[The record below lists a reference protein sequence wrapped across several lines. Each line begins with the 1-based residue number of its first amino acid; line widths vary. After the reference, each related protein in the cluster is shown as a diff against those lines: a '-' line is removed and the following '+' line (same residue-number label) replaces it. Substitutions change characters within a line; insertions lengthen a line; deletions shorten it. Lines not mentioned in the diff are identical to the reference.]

1 MNKIVNVTRS
11 LIFSQQK
18 TIFSSAILI
27 ATTIVIARFFGF
39 LRFRVLASY
48 FPKEQLDIFFASFR
62 IPDIVFEILIT
73 GALTSSFIPIFI
85 KYKDN
90 KKELTENISSIINLV
105 FLGLFLLIIF
115 LFIFLKKI
123 ISIIT
128 PGYSPQKVELITFLS
143 SILLFGQLPFLI
155 LGNFL
160 TGIGQANKTFF
171 LPSIA
176 PIFYN
181 LAIILTTV
189 FLNNYLG
196 LLAPILGV
204 VFGSLTIFLIQFPLL
219 FFDGF
224 FYRFILKINAAVKEF
239 IKMAVPRI
247 LTVIVSQIDATI
259 DLTLTTFLKPG
270 SYTAFYLA
278 QHLQLLP
285 VSIIGV
291 AFGQASLPYLSDL
304 VKEKKEIELKQII
317 EETILCLL
325 FLSLPFSIFFIFAR
339 TPLIRFFFGG
349 EKFDWE
355 ATVTTAKT
363 LSYFA
368 IGLPFH
374 TLYYF
379 LTRCFYAF
387 LDTKTP
393 FLIGLFSIIVN
404 TFLSIFFIFFLKLSV
419 WALALSFSFSIFLNI
434 FFLFLFLIKKI
445 KNINYLNLIIETTKI
460 IAASAFA
467 SLPSY
472 IFLKIADPWIFNTI
486 YTINVFFLLFSVA
499 LIYFFW
505 YLFFSWVFN
514 VKQLYLFTKLIVR
527 AKEYQKKIIEL
538 FNPYD

>member
-1 MNKIVNVTRS
+1 MNKIVKVTKS
-11 LIFSQQK
+11 LIFFQQK

-27 ATTIVIARFFGF
+27 AATIIVARFFGF

-62 IPDIVFEILIT
+62 IPDIIFEILIT

-90 KKELTENISSIINLV
+90 PKELRENISSIINLI
-105 FLGLFLLIIF
+105 FLILFLIILTLF
-115 LFIFLKKI
+115 LFLKKI
-123 ISIIT
+123 VLVIT
-128 PGYSPQKVELITFLS
+128 PGFSPQKVDQITFFS

-160 TGIGQANKTFF
+160 TGIGQANKIFF

-181 LAIILTTV
+181 LAIITTTI
-189 FLNNYLG
+189 FLHQLG
-196 LLAPILGV
+196 LLAPVMGV
-204 VFGSLTIFLIQFPLL
+204 VFGSLTIFLIQIPLL

-224 FYRFILKINAAVKEF
+224 LYQFVLKINAAVKEF
-239 IKMAVPRI
+239 FQMAIPRI
-247 LTVIVSQIDATI
+247 LTVIISQIDATI
-259 DLTLTTFLKPG
+259 DLTISTFLKAG

-285 VSIIGV
+285 VSVIGI
-291 AFGQASLPYLSDL
+291 AFGQASLPYLSNL
-304 VKEKKEIELKQII
+304 VKEKKEIELKQIV

-325 FLSLPFSIFFIFAR
+325 FLSLPFAIFFIFGR
-339 TPLIRFFFGG
+339 TPLVRLFFGG

-355 ATVTTAKT
+355 ATVVTAKT

-368 IGLPFH
+368 LGLPFH

-404 TFLSIFFIFFLKLSV
+404 TFLSVFFIFFLKLPV
-419 WALALSFSFSIFLNI
+419 FALALSFSLAITLNTLS
-434 FFLFLFLIKKI
+434 LFLFLTKKI
-445 KNINYLNLIIETTKI
+445 KNINYSYLIGETLKI
-460 IAASAFA
+460 FTATLIA

-472 IFLKIADPWIFNTI
+472 LFLKVADPWIFNTR
-486 YTINVFFLLFSVA
+486 YTINVFFLLFSVV

-505 YLFFSWVFN
+505 YLFFSWVLD
-514 VKQLYLFTKLIVR
+514 VKQLYLFTKLIGK

-538 FNPYD
+538 FNQYD

>member
-1 MNKIVNVTRS
+1 MNKIVKVTKS
-11 LIFSQQK
+11 LIFFQQK

-27 ATTIVIARFFGF
+27 AATIIVARFFGF

-62 IPDIVFEILIT
+62 IPDIIFEILIT

-90 KKELTENISSIINLV
+90 PKELRENISSIINLI
-105 FLGLFLLIIF
+105 FLILFLIILTLF
-115 LFIFLKKI
+115 LFLKKI
-123 ISIIT
+123 VLVIT
-128 PGYSPQKVELITFLS
+128 PGFSPQKVDQITFFS

-160 TGIGQANKTFF
+160 TGIGQANKIFF

-181 LAIILTTV
+181 LAIITTTI
-189 FLNNYLG
+189 FLHQLG
-196 LLAPILGV
+196 LLAPVMGV
-204 VFGSLTIFLIQFPLL
+204 VFGSLTIFLIQIPLL

-224 FYRFILKINAAVKEF
+224 LYQFVLKINAAVKEF
-239 IKMAVPRI
+239 FQMAIPRI
-247 LTVIVSQIDATI
+247 LTVIISQIDATI
-259 DLTLTTFLKPG
+259 DLTISTFLKAG

-285 VSIIGV
+285 VSVIGI
-291 AFGQASLPYLSDL
+291 AFGQASLPYLSNL
-304 VKEKKEIELKQII
+304 VKEKKEIELKQIV

-325 FLSLPFSIFFIFAR
+325 FLSLPFAIFFIFGR
-339 TPLIRFFFGG
+339 TPLVRLFFGG

-355 ATVTTAKT
+355 ATVVTAKT

-368 IGLPFH
+368 LGLPFH

-404 TFLSIFFIFFLKLSV
+404 TFLSVFFIFFLKLPV
-419 WALALSFSFSIFLNI
+419 FALALSFSLAITLNTLS
-434 FFLFLFLIKKI
+434 LFLFLTKKI
-445 KNINYLNLIIETTKI
+445 KNINYSYLIGETLKI
-460 IAASAFA
+460 FTATLIA

-472 IFLKIADPWIFNTI
+472 LFLKVADPWIFNTR

-505 YLFFSWVFN
+505 YLFFSWVLD
-514 VKQLYLFTKLIVR
+514 VKQLYLFTKLIGK

-538 FNPYD
+538 FNQYD

>member
-1 MNKIVNVTRS
+1 MNKIVKVTKS

-27 ATTIVIARFFGF
+27 AATIVVARFFGF

-62 IPDIVFEILIT
+62 IPDIIFEILIT

-90 KKELTENISSIINLV
+90 PKELRENISSIINLI
-105 FLGLFLLIIF
+105 FLILFLII
-115 LFIFLKKI
+115 LTLSLFLKKI
-123 ISIIT
+123 VLVIT
-128 PGYSPQKVELITFLS
+128 PGFSPQKVDQITFFS

-160 TGIGQANKTFF
+160 TGIGQANKIFF

-181 LAIILTTV
+181 LAIIITTI
-189 FLNNYLG
+189 FLHQLG
-196 LLAPILGV
+196 LLAPVMGV
-204 VFGSLTIFLIQFPLL
+204 VFGSLTIFLIQIPLL

-224 FYRFILKINAAVKEF
+224 LYQFVLKINAAVKDF
-239 IKMAVPRI
+239 LQMAIPRI

-259 DLTLTTFLKPG
+259 DLTLSTFLKAG

-285 VSIIGV
+285 VSIIGM
-291 AFGQASLPYLSDL
+291 AWGQASLPYLSDL
-304 VKEKKEIELKQII
+304 VKEKKEFELKQIV

-325 FLSLPFSIFFIFAR
+325 FLSLPFAIFFIFGR
-339 TPLIRFFFGG
+339 TPLVRLFFGG

-355 ATVTTAKT
+355 ATVVTAKT

-368 IGLPFH
+368 LGLPFH

-404 TFLSIFFIFFLKLSV
+404 TFFSVFFIFFLKLPV
-419 WALALSFSFSIFLNI
+419 FALALSFSLAIILNTLS
-434 FFLFLFLIKKI
+434 LFLFLTKKI
-445 KNINYLNLIIETTKI
+445 KNINYAYLIGETLKI
-460 IAASAFA
+460 FTAALIA

-472 IFLKIADPWIFNTI
+472 LFLKVADPWIFNTR

-505 YLFFSWVFN
+505 YLFFSWVLD
-514 VKQLYLFTKLIVR
+514 VKQLYLFTKLIGK

-538 FNPYD
+538 FNQYD

>member
-1 MNKIVNVTRS
+1 MNKIVKVTKS
-11 LIFSQQK
+11 LIFFQQK

-27 ATTIVIARFFGF
+27 AATIIVARFFGF

-62 IPDIVFEILIT
+62 IPDIIFEILIT

-90 KKELTENISSIINLV
+90 PKELRENISSIINLI
-105 FLGLFLLIIF
+105 FLILFLIILTLF
-115 LFIFLKKI
+115 LFLKKI
-123 ISIIT
+123 VLVIT
-128 PGYSPQKVELITFLS
+128 PGFSTQKVDQITFFS

-160 TGIGQANKTFF
+160 TGIGQANKIFF

-181 LAIILTTV
+181 LAIITTTI
-189 FLNNYLG
+189 FLHQLG
-196 LLAPILGV
+196 LLAPVMGV
-204 VFGSLTIFLIQFPLL
+204 VFGSLTIFLIQIPLL

-224 FYRFILKINAAVKEF
+224 LYQFVLKINAAVKEF
-239 IKMAVPRI
+239 FQMAIPRI
-247 LTVIVSQIDATI
+247 LTVIISQIDATI
-259 DLTLTTFLKPG
+259 DLTISTFLKAG

-285 VSIIGV
+285 VSVIGI
-291 AFGQASLPYLSDL
+291 AFGQASLPYLSNL
-304 VKEKKEIELKQII
+304 VKEKKEIALKQIV

-325 FLSLPFSIFFIFAR
+325 FLSLPFAIFFIFGR
-339 TPLIRFFFGG
+339 TPLVRLFFGG

-355 ATVTTAKT
+355 ATVVTAKT

-368 IGLPFH
+368 LGLPFH

-404 TFLSIFFIFFLKLSV
+404 TFLSVFFIFFLKLPV
-419 WALALSFSFSIFLNI
+419 FALALSFSLAITLNTLS
-434 FFLFLFLIKKI
+434 LFLFLTKKI
-445 KNINYLNLIIETTKI
+445 KNINYSYLIGETLKI
-460 IAASAFA
+460 FTATLIA

-472 IFLKIADPWIFNTI
+472 LFLKVADPWIFNTR

-505 YLFFSWVFN
+505 YLFFSWVLD
-514 VKQLYLFTKLIVR
+514 VKQLYLFTKLIGK

-538 FNPYD
+538 FNQYD

>member
-1 MNKIVNVTRS
+1 MNKIVKVTKS
-11 LIFSQQK
+11 LIFLQQK

-27 ATTIVIARFFGF
+27 AATIIVARFFGF
-39 LRFRVLASY
+39 LRFRFLASY

-62 IPDIVFEILIT
+62 IPDIIFEILIT

-90 KKELTENISSIINLV
+90 PKELRENISSIINLI
-105 FLGLFLLIIF
+105 FLILFLIILTLF
-115 LFIFLKKI
+115 LFLKKI
-123 ISIIT
+123 TLVIT
-128 PGYSPQKVELITFLS
+128 PGFSPQKVDQITFFS

-160 TGIGQANKTFF
+160 TGIGQANKIFF

-181 LAIILTTV
+181 LAIITTTI
-189 FLNNYLG
+189 FLHQLG
-196 LLAPILGV
+196 LLAPVMGV
-204 VFGSLTIFLIQFPLL
+204 VFGSLTIFLIQIPLL

-224 FYRFILKINAAVKEF
+224 LYQFVLKINAAVKEF
-239 IKMAVPRI
+239 FQMAIPRI
-247 LTVIVSQIDATI
+247 LTVIISQIDATI
-259 DLTLTTFLKPG
+259 DLTLSTFLKAG

-285 VSIIGV
+285 VSVIGI

-304 VKEKKEIELKQII
+304 VKEKKEIELKQIV

-325 FLSLPFSIFFIFAR
+325 FLSLPFAIFFIFGR
-339 TPLIRFFFGG
+339 TPLVRLFFGG

-355 ATVTTAKT
+355 ATVVTAKT

-368 IGLPFH
+368 LGLPFH

-393 FLIGLFSIIVN
+393 FLIGIFSIIVN
-404 TFLSIFFIFFLKLSV
+404 TFFSVFFIFFLKLPV
-419 WALALSFSFSIFLNI
+419 FALALSFSLAITLNTI
-434 FFLFLFLIKKI
+434 SLFLFLTKKI
-445 KNINYLNLIIETTKI
+445 KNINYSYLIGETLKI
-460 IAASAFA
+460 FTATLIA

-472 IFLKIADPWIFNTI
+472 LFLKVADPWIFNTR

-505 YLFFSWVFN
+505 YLFFSWVLD
-514 VKQLYLFTKLIVR
+514 VKQLYLFTKLIGK
-527 AKEYQKKIIEL
+527 AKEYQKKNYRVIQSI
-538 FNPYD
+538 

>member
-1 MNKIVNVTRS
+1 MNKIVKVTKS
-11 LIFSQQK
+11 LIFFQQK

-27 ATTIVIARFFGF
+27 GTTIVLARLFGF

-62 IPDIVFEILIT
+62 IPDIIFEILIT

-90 KKELTENISSIINLV
+90 PKELSENISSIINLI
-105 FLGLFLLIIF
+105 FLILFLIIF
-115 LFIFLKKI
+115 ILFLFLKKI
-123 ISIIT
+123 VLVIT
-128 PGYSPQKVELITFLS
+128 PGFSPQKVDQIIFFS

-160 TGIGQANKTFF
+160 TGIGQANKFFF

-181 LAIILTTV
+181 LIIITTTI
-189 FLNNYLG
+189 FLNQLG
-196 LLAPILGV
+196 LLAPVVGV
-204 VFGSLTIFLIQFPLL
+204 VFGSLTIFLIQIPLL
-219 FFDGF
+219 FFNGF
-224 FYRFILKINAAVKEF
+224 SYRLALKINAAVKEF
-239 IKMAVPRI
+239 IQMAIPRI

-259 DLTLTTFLKPG
+259 DLILSTFLKAG
-270 SYTAFYLA
+270 SYTSFYLA

-285 VSIIGV
+285 VSIIGI
-291 AFGQASLPYLSDL
+291 AWGQASLPYLSDL
-304 VKEKKEIELKQII
+304 VKEKKEIEFKQIF
-317 EETILCLL
+317 EETILSLI
-325 FLSLPFSIFFIFAR
+325 FLSLPFSIFFIFGR
-339 TPLIRFFFGG
+339 TPIVRLFFGG

-355 ATVTTAKT
+355 ATVVTAKT

-368 IGLPFH
+368 LGLPFH

-387 LDTKTP
+387 LETKTP

-404 TFLSIFFIFFLKLSV
+404 TFLSVFFIFFLKLPV
-419 WALALSFSFSIFLNI
+419 FALALSFSIAIILNTFS
-434 FFLFLFLIKKI
+434 LFLFLTKKI
-445 KNINYLNLIIETTKI
+445 KDINYSNLIGETSKI
-460 IAASAFA
+460 LTASLIAG
-467 SLPSY
+467 LPSY
-472 IFLKIADPWIFNTI
+472 FFLKVADPWIFNTK
-486 YTINVFFLLFSVA
+486 YTINVFFLLFSMA

-505 YLFFSWVFN
+505 YIFFSWVLE
-514 VKQLYLFTKLIVR
+514 VKQLYLFTQLIGR

-538 FNPYD
+538 FNQYD

>member
-1 MNKIVNVTRS
+1 MNKIVKVTKS
-11 LIFSQQK
+11 LIFFQQK

-27 ATTIVIARFFGF
+27 AATIIVARFFGF

-62 IPDIVFEILIT
+62 IPDIIFEILIT

-85 KYKDN
+85 KYKN
-90 KKELTENISSIINLV
+90 NPKELRENISSIINLI
-105 FLGLFLLIIF
+105 FFILFLIILTLF
-115 LFIFLKKI
+115 LFLKKI
-123 ISIIT
+123 VLVIT
-128 PGYSPQKVELITFLS
+128 PGFSPQKVDQITFFS

-160 TGIGQANKTFF
+160 TGIGQANKFFF

-181 LAIILTTV
+181 LAIIITTI
-189 FLNNYLG
+189 FLHQLG
-196 LLAPILGV
+196 LLAPVMGV
-204 VFGSLTIFLIQFPLL
+204 IFGSLTIFLIQIPLL

-224 FYRFILKINAAVKEF
+224 LYQFVLKINAAVKEF
-239 IKMAVPRI
+239 FQMAIPRI

-259 DLTLTTFLKPG
+259 DLTLSTFLKAG

-285 VSIIGV
+285 VSIIGM
-291 AFGQASLPYLSDL
+291 AWGQASLPYLSDL
-304 VKEKKEIELKQII
+304 VKEKKEFELKQIV

-325 FLSLPFSIFFIFAR
+325 FLSLPFAIFFIFGR
-339 TPLIRFFFGG
+339 TPLVRLFFGG

-355 ATVTTAKT
+355 ATAVTAKT

-368 IGLPFH
+368 LGLPFH

-404 TFLSIFFIFFLKLSV
+404 TFFSVFFIFFLKLPV
-419 WALALSFSFSIFLNI
+419 FALALSFSLAITLNTLS
-434 FFLFLFLIKKI
+434 LFLFLTKKI
-445 KNINYLNLIIETTKI
+445 KNINYSYLIGETLKI
-460 IAASAFA
+460 FTAALIA

-472 IFLKIADPWIFNTI
+472 LFLKVADPWIFNTR

-505 YLFFSWVFN
+505 YLFFSWILD
-514 VKQLYLFTKLIVR
+514 VKQLYLFTKLIGK

-538 FNPYD
+538 FNQYD

>member
-1 MNKIVNVTRS
+1 MNKIVKVTKS
-11 LIFSQQK
+11 LIFFQQK

-27 ATTIVIARFFGF
+27 AATIVFARFFGF

-62 IPDIVFEILIT
+62 IPDIIFEILIT

-85 KYKDN
+85 KYKD
-90 KKELTENISSIINLV
+90 KPEELRENISSIINLI
-105 FLGLFLLIIF
+105 FLILFLIILT

-123 ISIIT
+123 TLVIT
-128 PGYSPQKVELITFLS
+128 PGFSPQKVDQITFFS
-143 SILLFGQLPFLI
+143 SILLLGQLPFLI

-160 TGIGQANKTFF
+160 TGIGQANKIFF

-181 LAIILTTV
+181 LAIIITTI
-189 FLNNYLG
+189 FLHQLG
-196 LLAPILGV
+196 LLAPVMGV
-204 VFGSLTIFLIQFPLL
+204 VFGSLTIFLIQIPLL

-224 FYRFILKINAAVKEF
+224 FYQFVLKINAAVKEF
-239 IKMAVPRI
+239 FQMAIPRI

-259 DLTLTTFLKPG
+259 DLILSTFLKAG

-285 VSIIGV
+285 VSVIGI
-291 AFGQASLPYLSDL
+291 AFGQASLPYLSNL
-304 VKEKKEIELKQII
+304 VKEKKEIELKQIV

-325 FLSLPFSIFFIFAR
+325 FLSLPFAIFFIFGR
-339 TPLIRFFFGG
+339 TPLVRLFFGG

-355 ATVTTAKT
+355 ATVVTAKT

-368 IGLPFH
+368 LGLPFH

-393 FLIGLFSIIVN
+393 FLIGLFSIILN
-404 TFLSIFFIFFLKLSV
+404 TFFSVFFIFFLKLPV
-419 WALALSFSFSIFLNI
+419 FALSLSFSMAIILNTLS
-434 FFLFLFLIKKI
+434 LFLFLNQ
-445 KNINYLNLIIETTKI
+445 KN
-460 IAASAFA
+460 
-467 SLPSY
+467 
-472 IFLKIADPWIFNTI
+472 
-486 YTINVFFLLFSVA
+486 
-499 LIYFFW
+499 
-505 YLFFSWVFN
+505 
-514 VKQLYLFTKLIVR
+514 
-527 AKEYQKKIIEL
+527 KEY
-538 FNPYD
+538 

>member
-1 MNKIVNVTRS
+1 MNKIVKVTKS

-27 ATTIVIARFFGF
+27 ATTIVVARFFGF

-62 IPDIVFEILIT
+62 IPDIIFEILIT

-90 KKELTENISSIINLV
+90 PKELRENISSIINLI
-105 FLGLFLLIIF
+105 FLILFLIILTLF
-115 LFIFLKKI
+115 LFLKKI
-123 ISIIT
+123 VLIIT
-128 PGYSPQKVELITFLS
+128 PGFSPQKVDQITFFS

-181 LAIILTTV
+181 LAIIITTI
-189 FLNNYLG
+189 FLHQLG
-196 LLAPILGV
+196 LLAPVMGV
-204 VFGSLTIFLIQFPLL
+204 VFGSLTIFLIQIPLL

-224 FYRFILKINAAVKEF
+224 FYQLGLKINAAVKEF
-239 IKMAVPRI
+239 FQMAIPRI

-259 DLTLTTFLKPG
+259 DLTLSTFLKAG

-285 VSIIGV
+285 VSIIGM
-291 AFGQASLPYLSDL
+291 AWGQASLPYLSDL
-304 VKEKKEIELKQII
+304 VKEKKEFELKQIV

-325 FLSLPFSIFFIFAR
+325 FLSLPFAIFFIFGR
-339 TPLIRFFFGG
+339 TPLVRLFFGG

-355 ATVTTAKT
+355 ATVVTAKT

-368 IGLPFH
+368 LGLPFH

-404 TFLSIFFIFFLKLSV
+404 TFFSVFFIFFLKLPV
-419 WALALSFSFSIFLNI
+419 FALALSFSLAIILNTLS
-434 FFLFLFLIKKI
+434 LFLFLTKKI
-445 KNINYLNLIIETTKI
+445 KNINYAYLIGETLKI
-460 IAASAFA
+460 FTTTLIA

-472 IFLKIADPWIFNTI
+472 LFLKVADPWIFNTR

-505 YLFFSWVFN
+505 YLFFSWVLD
-514 VKQLYLFTKLIVR
+514 VKQLYLFTKLIGK

-538 FNPYD
+538 FNQYD

>member
-1 MNKIVNVTRS
+1 MNKIVKVTKS
-11 LIFSQQK
+11 LIFFQQK

-27 ATTIVIARFFGF
+27 AATIIVARFFGF

-62 IPDIVFEILIT
+62 IPDIIFEILIT

-90 KKELTENISSIINLV
+90 PKELRENISSIINLI
-105 FLGLFLLIIF
+105 FLILFLIILTLF
-115 LFIFLKKI
+115 LFLKKI
-123 ISIIT
+123 VLVIT
-128 PGYSPQKVELITFLS
+128 PGFSPQKVDQITFFS

-160 TGIGQANKTFF
+160 TGIGQANKIFF

-181 LAIILTTV
+181 LAIIITTI
-189 FLNNYLG
+189 FLHQLG
-196 LLAPILGV
+196 LLAPVMGV
-204 VFGSLTIFLIQFPLL
+204 VFGSLTIFLIQIPLL

-224 FYRFILKINAAVKEF
+224 FYQFVLKINAAVKEF
-239 IKMAVPRI
+239 FQMAIPRI

-259 DLTLTTFLKPG
+259 DLILSTFLKAG

-285 VSIIGV
+285 VSVIGI
-291 AFGQASLPYLSDL
+291 AFGQASLPYLSNL
-304 VKEKKEIELKQII
+304 VKEKKEFELKQIV

-325 FLSLPFSIFFIFAR
+325 FLSLPFAIFFIFGR
-339 TPLIRFFFGG
+339 TPLVRLFFGG

-355 ATVTTAKT
+355 ATVVTAKT

-368 IGLPFH
+368 LGLPFH

-393 FLIGLFSIIVN
+393 FLIGLFSIILN
-404 TFLSIFFIFFLKLSV
+404 TFFSVFFIFFLKLPV
-419 WALALSFSFSIFLNI
+419 FALSLSFSMAIILNTLS
-434 FFLFLFLIKKI
+434 LFLFLTKKI
-445 KNINYLNLIIETTKI
+445 KNINYSYLIGETLKI
-460 IAASAFA
+460 FTATLIA

-472 IFLKIADPWIFNTI
+472 LFLKVADPWIFNTR

-505 YLFFSWVFN
+505 YIFFSWVLD
-514 VKQLYLFTKLIVR
+514 VKQLYLFTKLIGK

-538 FNPYD
+538 FNQYD

>member
-1 MNKIVNVTRS
+1 MNKIVKVTKS
-11 LIFSQQK
+11 LIFFQQK

-27 ATTIVIARFFGF
+27 AATIVFARFFGF

-62 IPDIVFEILIT
+62 IPDIIFEILIT

-85 KYKDN
+85 KYKD
-90 KKELTENISSIINLV
+90 KPEELRENISSIINLI
-105 FLGLFLLIIF
+105 FLILFLIILT

-123 ISIIT
+123 TLVIT
-128 PGYSPQKVELITFLS
+128 PGFSPQKVDQITFFS
-143 SILLFGQLPFLI
+143 SILLLGQLPFLI

-160 TGIGQANKTFF
+160 TGIGQANKIFF

-181 LAIILTTV
+181 LAIIITTI
-189 FLNNYLG
+189 FLHQLG
-196 LLAPILGV
+196 LLAPVMGV
-204 VFGSLTIFLIQFPLL
+204 VFGSLTIFLIQIPLL

-224 FYRFILKINAAVKEF
+224 FYQFVLKINAAVKEF
-239 IKMAVPRI
+239 FQMAIPRI

-259 DLTLTTFLKPG
+259 DLILSTFLKAG

-285 VSIIGV
+285 VSVIGI
-291 AFGQASLPYLSDL
+291 AFGQASLPYLSNL
-304 VKEKKEIELKQII
+304 VKEKKEFELKQIV

-325 FLSLPFSIFFIFAR
+325 FLSLPFAIFFIFGR
-339 TPLIRFFFGG
+339 TPLVRLFFGG

-355 ATVTTAKT
+355 ATVVTAKT

-368 IGLPFH
+368 LGLPFH

-393 FLIGLFSIIVN
+393 FLIGLFSIILN
-404 TFLSIFFIFFLKLSV
+404 TFFSVFFIFFLKLPV
-419 WALALSFSFSIFLNI
+419 FALSLSFSMAIILNTLS
-434 FFLFLFLIKKI
+434 LFLFLTKKI
-445 KNINYLNLIIETTKI
+445 KNINYSYLIGETLKI
-460 IAASAFA
+460 FTATLIA

-472 IFLKIADPWIFNTI
+472 LFLKVADPWIFNTR

-505 YLFFSWVFN
+505 YIFFSWVLD
-514 VKQLYLFTKLIVR
+514 VKQLYLFTKLIGK

-538 FNPYD
+538 FNQYD

>member
-1 MNKIVNVTRS
+1 MNKIVKVTKS
-11 LIFSQQK
+11 LIFFQQK

-27 ATTIVIARFFGF
+27 AATIIVARFFGF

-62 IPDIVFEILIT
+62 IPDIIFEILIT

-90 KKELTENISSIINLV
+90 PKELRENISSIINLI
-105 FLGLFLLIIF
+105 FLILFLIILTLF
-115 LFIFLKKI
+115 LFLKKI
-123 ISIIT
+123 VLVIT
-128 PGYSPQKVELITFLS
+128 PGFSPQKVDQITFFS

-160 TGIGQANKTFF
+160 TGIGQANKIFF

-181 LAIILTTV
+181 LAIITTTI
-189 FLNNYLG
+189 FLHQLG
-196 LLAPILGV
+196 LLAPVMGV
-204 VFGSLTIFLIQFPLL
+204 VFGSLTIFLIQIPLL

-224 FYRFILKINAAVKEF
+224 LYQFVLKINAAVKEF
-239 IKMAVPRI
+239 FQMAIPRI
-247 LTVIVSQIDATI
+247 LTVIISQIDATI
-259 DLTLTTFLKPG
+259 DLTISTFLKAG

-285 VSIIGV
+285 VSVIGI
-291 AFGQASLPYLSDL
+291 AFGQASLPYLSNL
-304 VKEKKEIELKQII
+304 VKEKKEFELKQIV

-325 FLSLPFSIFFIFAR
+325 FLSLPFAIFFIFGR
-339 TPLIRFFFGG
+339 TPLVRLFFGG

-355 ATVTTAKT
+355 ATVVTAKT

-368 IGLPFH
+368 LGLPFH

-393 FLIGLFSIIVN
+393 FLIGLFSIILN
-404 TFLSIFFIFFLKLSV
+404 TFFSVFFIFFLKLPV
-419 WALALSFSFSIFLNI
+419 FALSLSFSMAIILNTLS
-434 FFLFLFLIKKI
+434 LFLFLTKKI
-445 KNINYLNLIIETTKI
+445 KNINYSYLIGETLKI
-460 IAASAFA
+460 FTATLIA

-472 IFLKIADPWIFNTI
+472 LFLKVADPWIFNTR

-505 YLFFSWVFN
+505 YIFFSWVLD
-514 VKQLYLFTKLIVR
+514 VKQLYLFTKLIGK

-538 FNPYD
+538 FNQYD

>member
-1 MNKIVNVTRS
+1 MNKIVKVTKS
-11 LIFSQQK
+11 LIFFQQK

-27 ATTIVIARFFGF
+27 AATIVVARFFGF

-62 IPDIVFEILIT
+62 IPDIIFEILIT

-90 KKELTENISSIINLV
+90 PKELRENISSIINLI
-105 FLGLFLLIIF
+105 FLILFLIILTLF
-115 LFIFLKKI
+115 LFLEKI
-123 ISIIT
+123 ILVIT
-128 PGYSPQKVELITFLS
+128 PGFSPQKVDQITFFS

-160 TGIGQANKTFF
+160 TGIGQANKIFF

-181 LAIILTTV
+181 LAIIITTI
-189 FLNNYLG
+189 FLHQFG
-196 LLAPILGV
+196 LLAPVMGV
-204 VFGSLTIFLIQFPLL
+204 VFGSLTIFLIQIPLL

-224 FYRFILKINAAVKEF
+224 FYQFVLKINAAVKEF
-239 IKMAVPRI
+239 FQMAIPRI

-259 DLTLTTFLKPG
+259 DLILSTFLKAG

-285 VSIIGV
+285 VSIIGM
-291 AFGQASLPYLSDL
+291 AWGQASLPYLSDL
-304 VKEKKEIELKQII
+304 VKEKKEFELRQIV

-325 FLSLPFSIFFIFAR
+325 FLSLPFAIFFIFGR
-339 TPLIRFFFGG
+339 TPLVRLFFGG

-355 ATVTTAKT
+355 ATVVTAKT

-368 IGLPFH
+368 LGLPFH

-404 TFLSIFFIFFLKLSV
+404 TFFSIFFIFFLKLPV
-419 WALALSFSFSIFLNI
+419 FALALSFSMAIILNTLS
-434 FFLFLFLIKKI
+434 LFLFLTKKI
-445 KNINYLNLIIETTKI
+445 KNINYAYLIGETLKI
-460 IAASAFA
+460 FTATLIA

-472 IFLKIADPWIFNTI
+472 LFLKMADPWIFNTR

-505 YLFFSWVFN
+505 YLFFSWVLD
-514 VKQLYLFTKLIVR
+514 VKQLYLFTKLIGK

-538 FNPYD
+538 FNQYD

>member
-1 MNKIVNVTRS
+1 MNKIVKVTKS
-11 LIFSQQK
+11 LIFFQQK

-27 ATTIVIARFFGF
+27 AATIIVARFFGF

-62 IPDIVFEILIT
+62 IPDIIFEILIT

-90 KKELTENISSIINLV
+90 PKELRENISSIINLI
-105 FLGLFLLIIF
+105 FLILFLIILTLF
-115 LFIFLKKI
+115 LFLKKI
-123 ISIIT
+123 VLVIT
-128 PGYSPQKVELITFLS
+128 PGFSPQKVDQITFFS

-160 TGIGQANKTFF
+160 TGIGQANKIFF

-181 LAIILTTV
+181 LAIITTTI
-189 FLNNYLG
+189 FLHQLG
-196 LLAPILGV
+196 LLAPVMGV
-204 VFGSLTIFLIQFPLL
+204 VFGSLTIFLIQIPLL

-224 FYRFILKINAAVKEF
+224 LYQFVLKINAAVKEF
-239 IKMAVPRI
+239 FQMAIPRI
-247 LTVIVSQIDATI
+247 LTVIISQIDATI
-259 DLTLTTFLKPG
+259 DLTISTFLKAG

-285 VSIIGV
+285 VSVIGI
-291 AFGQASLPYLSDL
+291 AFGQASLPYLSNL
-304 VKEKKEIELKQII
+304 VKEKKEIELKQIV

-325 FLSLPFSIFFIFAR
+325 FLSLPFAIFFIFGR
-339 TPLIRFFFGG
+339 TPLVRLFFGG

-355 ATVTTAKT
+355 ATVVTAKT

-368 IGLPFH
+368 LGLPFH

-404 TFLSIFFIFFLKLSV
+404 TFLSVFFIFFLKLPV
-419 WALALSFSFSIFLNI
+419 FALALSFSLAITLNTLS
-434 FFLFLFLIKKI
+434 LFLFLTKKI
-445 KNINYLNLIIETTKI
+445 KNINYSYLIGETLKI
-460 IAASAFA
+460 FTATLIA

-472 IFLKIADPWIFNTI
+472 LFLKVADPWIFNTR

-505 YLFFSWVFN
+505 YIFFSWVLD
-514 VKQLYLFTKLIVR
+514 VKQLYLFTKLIGK

-538 FNPYD
+538 FNQYD

>member
-1 MNKIVNVTRS
+1 MNKIVKVTKS

-27 ATTIVIARFFGF
+27 AATIVVARFFGF

-62 IPDIVFEILIT
+62 IPDIIFEILIT

-90 KKELTENISSIINLV
+90 PKELRENISSIINLI
-105 FLGLFLLIIF
+105 FLILFLII
-115 LFIFLKKI
+115 LTLSLFLKKI
-123 ISIIT
+123 VLVIT
-128 PGYSPQKVELITFLS
+128 PGFSPQKVDQITFFS

-160 TGIGQANKTFF
+160 TGIGQANKIFF

-181 LAIILTTV
+181 LAIIITTI
-189 FLNNYLG
+189 FLHQLG
-196 LLAPILGV
+196 LLAPVMGV
-204 VFGSLTIFLIQFPLL
+204 VFGSLTIFLIQIPLL

-224 FYRFILKINAAVKEF
+224 FYQLVLKINAAVKEF
-239 IKMAVPRI
+239 LQMAIPRI

-259 DLTLTTFLKPG
+259 DLTLSTFLKAG

-285 VSIIGV
+285 VSIIGM
-291 AFGQASLPYLSDL
+291 AWGQASLPYLSDL
-304 VKEKKEIELKQII
+304 VKEKKEFELKQIV

-325 FLSLPFSIFFIFAR
+325 FLSLPFAIFFIFGR
-339 TPLIRFFFGG
+339 TPLVRLFFGG

-355 ATVTTAKT
+355 ATVVTAKT

-368 IGLPFH
+368 LGLPFH

-404 TFLSIFFIFFLKLSV
+404 TFFSVFFIFFLKLPV
-419 WALALSFSFSIFLNI
+419 FALALSFSLAIILNTLS
-434 FFLFLFLIKKI
+434 LFLFLTKKI
-445 KNINYLNLIIETTKI
+445 KNINYSYLIGETLKI
-460 IAASAFA
+460 FTAALIA

-472 IFLKIADPWIFNTI
+472 LFLKVADPWIFNTI

-505 YLFFSWVFN
+505 YLFFSWVLD
-514 VKQLYLFTKLIVR
+514 VKQLYLFTKLIGK

-538 FNPYD
+538 FNQYD

>member
-1 MNKIVNVTRS
+1 MNKIVKVTKS
-11 LIFSQQK
+11 LIFFQQK

-27 ATTIVIARFFGF
+27 ASTIVVARFFGF

-62 IPDIVFEILIT
+62 IPDIIFEILIT

-90 KKELTENISSIINLV
+90 PKELRENISSIINLI
-105 FLGLFLLIIF
+105 FLILFLIILTLF
-115 LFIFLKKI
+115 LFLKKI
-123 ISIIT
+123 VLVIT
-128 PGYSPQKVELITFLS
+128 PGFLPQKVDQITFFS

-160 TGIGQANKTFF
+160 TGIGQANKIFF

-181 LAIILTTV
+181 LAIITTTI
-189 FLNNYLG
+189 FLHQLG
-196 LLAPILGV
+196 LLAPVMGV
-204 VFGSLTIFLIQFPLL
+204 VFGSLTIFLIQIPLL

-224 FYRFILKINAAVKEF
+224 LYQFVLKINAAVKEF
-239 IKMAVPRI
+239 FQMAIPRI
-247 LTVIVSQIDATI
+247 FTVIVSQIDATI
-259 DLTLTTFLKPG
+259 DLILSTFLKAG

-285 VSIIGV
+285 VSIIGM
-291 AFGQASLPYLSDL
+291 AWGQSSLPYLSDL
-304 VKEKKEIELKQII
+304 VKEKKEFELKQIV

-325 FLSLPFSIFFIFAR
+325 FLSLPFAIFFIFGR
-339 TPLIRFFFGG
+339 TPLVRLFFGG

-355 ATVTTAKT
+355 ATVVTAKT

-368 IGLPFH
+368 LGLPFH

-404 TFLSIFFIFFLKLSV
+404 TFFSVFFIFFLRLPV
-419 WALALSFSFSIFLNI
+419 FALALSFSMAIILNTLS
-434 FFLFLFLIKKI
+434 LFLFLTKKI
-445 KNINYLNLIIETTKI
+445 KNINYPYLIGKTLKI
-460 IAASAFA
+460 FTAAFIA

-472 IFLKIADPWIFNTI
+472 LFLKVADPWIFNTR

-505 YLFFSWVFN
+505 YIFFSWVLD
-514 VKQLYLFTKLIVR
+514 VKQLYLFTKLIGK

-538 FNPYD
+538 FNQYD

>member
-1 MNKIVNVTRS
+1 MNKIVKVTKS
-11 LIFSQQK
+11 LIFFQQK

-27 ATTIVIARFFGF
+27 AATIIVARFFGF

-62 IPDIVFEILIT
+62 IPDIIFEILIT

-90 KKELTENISSIINLV
+90 PKELRENISSIINLI
-105 FLGLFLLIIF
+105 FLILFLIILTLF
-115 LFIFLKKI
+115 LFLKKI
-123 ISIIT
+123 TLVIT
-128 PGYSPQKVELITFLS
+128 PGFSPQKVDQITFFS

-160 TGIGQANKTFF
+160 TGIGQANKIFF

-181 LAIILTTV
+181 LAIITTTI
-189 FLNNYLG
+189 FLHQLG
-196 LLAPILGV
+196 LLAPVMGV
-204 VFGSLTIFLIQFPLL
+204 VFGSLTIFLIQIPLL

-224 FYRFILKINAAVKEF
+224 LYQFVLKINAAVKEF
-239 IKMAVPRI
+239 FQMAIPRI
-247 LTVIVSQIDATI
+247 LTVIISQIDATI
-259 DLTLTTFLKPG
+259 DLTLSTFLKAG

-285 VSIIGV
+285 VSVIGI
-291 AFGQASLPYLSDL
+291 AFGQASLPYLSYL
-304 VKEKKEIELKQII
+304 VKEKKEIELKQIV
-317 EETILCLL
+317 EETILCLI
-325 FLSLPFSIFFIFAR
+325 FLSLPFAIFFIFGR
-339 TPLIRFFFGG
+339 TPLVRLFFGG

-355 ATVTTAKT
+355 ATVLTAKT

-368 IGLPFH
+368 LGLPFH

-393 FLIGLFSIIVN
+393 FLIGIFSIIVN
-404 TFLSIFFIFFLKLSV
+404 TFFSVFFIFFLKLPV
-419 WALALSFSFSIFLNI
+419 FALALSFSLAITLNTLS
-434 FFLFLFLIKKI
+434 LFLFLTKKI
-445 KNINYLNLIIETTKI
+445 KNINYSYLIGETLKI
-460 IAASAFA
+460 FTATLIA

-472 IFLKIADPWIFNTI
+472 LFLKVADPWIFNTR

-505 YLFFSWVFN
+505 YLFLSWVLD
-514 VKQLYLFTKLIVR
+514 VKQLYLFTKLIGK

-538 FNPYD
+538 FNQYD